1 MPKVDPLTMA
11 EVVAKFGGSRK
22 RVRLLM
28 SRGVLTPVQKL
39 PGKTGAYLFDRDAV
53 ETLATKRA
61 AS

>member
-1 MPKVDPLTMA
+1 MA